1 MLNIKN
7 DNTVL
12 NDNNNQK
19 QKEIYTTNNNE
30 EYKKEEKD
38 SIKMNIANNLSPLT
52 LNVNSNY
59 NNLEECPEDI
69 ENIKQIKDLNDY
81 YSSLEYKNIQ
91 NNTISINDLI
101 GPDIDKELTL
111 DIMNEKF
118 DNFFQGKVSTKSYG
132 YINAYAANT
141 NQGISRDYNEDRV
154 SIIININKPNNYEG
168 EWPRVSFFSVYDGH
182 GGNKC
187 AEFLRQNLIIF
198 LVILKKQ

>member
-19 QKEIYTTNNNE
+19 QKELNSQKNTTNNNE

-38 SIKMNIANNLSPLT
+38 SIKMNIVNNLTPLT
-52 LNVNSNY
+52 LNDISN
-59 NNLEECPEDI
+59 NNNALEICSEDS
-69 ENIKQIKDLNDY
+69 ENNKQIKDLNDY

-111 DIMNEKF
+111 DIMNEKY
-118 DNFFQGKVSTKSYG
+118 DNFFKCKLSNKSY
-132 YINAYAANT
+132 
-141 NQGISRDYNEDRV
+141 
-154 SIIININKPNNYEG
+154 
-168 EWPRVSFFSVYDGH
+168 
-182 GGNKC
+182 
-187 AEFLRQNLIIF
+187 
-198 LVILKKQ
+198 

>member
-52 LNVNSNY
+52 LNDNSNN
-59 NNLEECPEDI
+59 NNLEACPEDI

-118 DNFFQGKVSTKSYG
+118 DNFFQG
-132 YINAYAANT
+132 
-141 NQGISRDYNEDRV
+141 R
-154 SIIININKPNNYEG
+154 
-168 EWPRVSFFSVYDGH
+168 
-182 GGNKC
+182 
-187 AEFLRQNLIIF
+187 
-198 LVILKKQ
+198 